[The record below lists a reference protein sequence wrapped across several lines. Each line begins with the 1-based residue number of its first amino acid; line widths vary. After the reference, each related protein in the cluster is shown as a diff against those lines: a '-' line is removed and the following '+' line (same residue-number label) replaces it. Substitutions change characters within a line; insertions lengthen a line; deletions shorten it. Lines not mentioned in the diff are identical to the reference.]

1 MGRQLRCQSEP
12 LKEATPGPKLC
23 AAIFFTDILISSS
36 LTSLNPTSGFV
47 GKMDLHWSVSSR
59 EMGIAL
65 GLPNRGNLIR
75 GISYMGDWGGGGAP
89 QVCKQEQEAAA
100 TLRA

>member
-1 MGRQLRCQSEP
+1 
-12 LKEATPGPKLC
+12 
-23 AAIFFTDILISSS
+23 
-36 LTSLNPTSGFV
+36 
-47 GKMDLHWSVSSR
+47 MDLHWSVSSR